1 MYPPILIISIGWI
14 KHIQRPDT
22 FMPIKISNKF
32 QLIGKIII
40 LELIN
45 ILFTH
50 TTQSNYYASIIY
62 LNFINK
68 ETSLILNLFLKVDR
82 KRAKKY
88 TVCEL
93 KFFIHRLFT
102 SISHASVILNMI

>member
-1 MYPPILIISIGWI
+1 MSI
-14 KHIQRPDT
+14 KL
-22 FMPIKISNKF
+22 K
-32 QLIGKIII
+32 
-40 LELIN
+40 IN
-45 ILFTH
+45 IIVDCENYYFGIKLFISH

-68 ETSLILNLFLKVDR
+68 ETSLNLNLFLKVDR
-82 KRAKKY
+82 KKRAKKY

-102 SISHASVILNMI
+102 SISHALVILNMI

>member
-1 MYPPILIISIGWI
+1 MYPPILINSIGWI

-45 ILFTH
+45 FLFTH

-68 ETSLILNLFLKVDR
+68 ETSLNLNLFLKVDR
-82 KRAKKY
+82 KKGQKIYSLRVKI
-88 TVCEL
+88 
-93 KFFIHRLFT
+93 FH
-102 SISHASVILNMI
+102 S